1 MNELENTVKAGGR
14 NMTIFGV
21 IAMILGFLAMMAP
34 GLAGLSVAMTVGV
47 LVILGGIVRMIW
59 AFQAGSLGRG
69 LLMFVIGA
77 LTLLCGI
84 ALVAR
89 PLFAAGFLTILLT
102 IYFVIDGIFELIAGI
117 RSQPLPGSGWM
128 IFGGIV
134 SILLGIMIWRQYPL
148 SGPWAVGILLG
159 IKLFFIGLI
168 MVTGGSVV
176 RSAVKG
182 SAEAR

>member
-1 MNELENTVKAGGR
+1 MNELESTLKTGGR
-14 NMTIFGV
+14 NMTILGS
-21 IAMILGFLAMMAP
+21 IAIILGILAMLAP
-34 GLAGLSVAMTVGV
+34 VMAGLSVAMAVGV
-47 LVILGGIVRMIW
+47 LVVLGGILRMIW
-59 AFQAGSLGRG
+59 AVQTGSLDRG

-84 ALVAR
+84 ALLAR

-102 IYFVIDGIFELIAGI
+102 IYLMVDGIFELVAGI
-117 RSQPLPGSGWM
+117 RSRPLPGSVWM
-128 IFGGIV
+128 ILGGVV

-176 RSAVKG
+176 RSAVK
-182 SAEAR
+182 SSSEAG